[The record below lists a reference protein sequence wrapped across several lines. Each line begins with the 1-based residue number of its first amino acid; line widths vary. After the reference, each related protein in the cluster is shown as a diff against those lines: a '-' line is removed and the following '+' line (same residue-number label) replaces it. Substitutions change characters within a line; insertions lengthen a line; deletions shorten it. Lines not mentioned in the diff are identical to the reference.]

1 MQEMQ
6 IKMTMRSSFHLSAWQ
21 ICFNTHS
28 ASEPVSTLVHGWWKF
43 KLVLLPCMEKEHTHT
58 NIHKHGHAH
67 VNVIAFSPL
76 PQFTYMSTGNSARL
90 WSRNH
95 VMAAGVHK

>member
-43 KLVLLPCMEKEHTHT
+43 KLVLLPCMEKEHTHKHT
-58 NIHKHGHAH
+58 QTQSCTRERDRFLSPPPIHLHEH
-67 VNVIAFSPL
+67 
-76 PQFTYMSTGNSARL
+76 
-90 WSRNH
+90 W
-95 VMAAGVHK
+95 